1 MPRLLPGNPE
11 QSNQTDDDSMDELE
25 AQILQLVQE
34 TCQHPRGSI
43 ERQKGLH
50 KIFLLIQQTGKLLRG
65 TGVPDA
71 EEALQKTW
79 LYFCRN
85 LCEACTAEEPY
96 NSEKGSV
103 ITWLNGYLKYRL
115 EDSRRVGS
123 NNTIRPI
130 QDQNGE
136 ELDPVNLIPARPE
149 APPIL
154 EEIQEWLKKEANNLR
169 RIHVQGRPDINCLVL
184 IERRLPPETSWKDLS
199 DEFGVSIPTLSGFY
213 QRQCF
218 PRLLNFGKS
227 QGYINSEG
235 YLNIE
240 S

>member
-34 TCQHPRGSI
+34 TCQSPRGSI
-43 ERQKGLH
+43 ERQKGLQ
-50 KIFLLIQQTGKLLRG
+50 KLFLLIQKTGKLFRG

-71 EEALQKTW
+71 EDALQKTW

-85 LCEACTAEEPY
+85 LCEADTANNPY

-115 EDSRRVGS
+115 EDIRRRIDDE
-123 NNTIRPI
+123 NKNRIHPI
-130 QDQNGE
+130 QDENGE
-136 ELDPVNLIPARPE
+136 ELDPVNLISARLEP
-149 APPIL
+149 PPIQK
-154 EEIQEWLKKEANNLR
+154 EIQEWLKKEANNLR
-169 RIHVQGRPDINCLVL
+169 RIHVQNRPDINCLVL
-184 IERRLPPETSWKDLS
+184 IERRLPPETPWEELS
-199 DEFGVSIPTLSGFY
+199 QEFGVSISTLSRFY

-218 PRLLNFGKS
+218 PRLLNFGES
-227 QGYINSEG
+227 QGYF
-235 YLNIE
+235 
-240 S
+240 